1 MIEIKLTKG
10 RAAIIDAADWP
21 IVKEHTWLAVSSSGK
36 FYARTVIRNPDGT
49 RDHIYMH
56 RLLLQ
61 ANDSRIRTKH
71 IDGDTLNNR
80 RANLAIRGAVRP
92 DLALAKD
99 NALDGVSWDAKRR
112 KWKAKILI
120 YIDYYPTKE
129 AAAAAYSAAAS
140 ELIARSPQ

>member
-10 RAAIIDAADWP
+10 KVAIIDEADWP
-21 IVKEHTWLAVSSSGK
+21 IVKDHTWLAVSSGGK
-36 FYARTVIRNPDGT
+36 FYARTVVRNPDGT
-49 RDHIYMH
+49 RTYVYMH

-61 ANDSRIRTKH
+61 ANGPRIRAKH

-80 RANLAIRGAVRP
+80 RANLAIRGAATQGLMP
-92 DLALAKD
+92 AEDS
-99 NALDGVSWDAKRR
+99 ALDGVSWDAKRR

-129 AAAAAYSAAAS
+129 AASAAYSAAAR
-140 ELIARSPQ
+140 ELGGDHSQ